1 MSLSNRPVQIL
12 VVCSANE
19 CRSVFAVDELRSAG
33 FDSRFALVS
42 AGTQA
47 NPGAPRCVEAQHHLG
62 EHDLHISRVLD
73 KEAVAQADLILVMDR
88 EHRAR
93 VAEIDPKAR
102 FRCFTLREIAR
113 LAELLNSAIK
123 REDFAANAE
132 FVALLPANW
141 KQLSTT
147 RRVQWWVNELNEAR
161 GFSDPID
168 DDIADAHGVDA
179 VEHKIVFSLISSAII
194 QFAAHTLGAINLNFD
209 RQLVAGGH

>member
-1 MSLSNRPVQIL
+1 MSTSHRPVQIL

-19 CRSVFAVDELRSAG
+19 CRSVYAVDELRSVG
-33 FDSRFALVS
+33 FDDRFNLLS

-47 NPGAPRCVEAQHHLG
+47 NPGAPRCSEAEHHAG
-62 EHDLHISRVLD
+62 HAQLHTSRVLE
-73 KEAVAQADLILVMDR
+73 KEVIAQADLILVMDR

-93 VAEIDPKAR
+93 VAEIEPKAR

-123 REDFAANAE
+123 REDFAASAE

-147 RRVQWWVNELNEAR
+147 RRMQWWIDELNEAR
-161 GFSDPID
+161 GFSDPLA

-179 VEHKIVFSLISSAII
+179 VDHKVVFALISESIS
-194 QFAAHTLGAINLNFD
+194 QFAAHTLGAINLNFE
-209 RQLVAGGH
+209 RQLVAGGR